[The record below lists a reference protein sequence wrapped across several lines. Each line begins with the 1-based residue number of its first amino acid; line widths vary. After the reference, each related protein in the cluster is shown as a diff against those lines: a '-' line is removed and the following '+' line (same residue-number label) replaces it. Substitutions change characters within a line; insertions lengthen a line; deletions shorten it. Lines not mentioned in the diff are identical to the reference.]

1 MLKKLICLLLA
12 LVMCMGFAA
21 CGAEEETPETTAD
34 TPMQYITPADA
45 KELLD
50 SDEYVFFDIRKAA
63 DSGTSTVPGAE
74 AWDMDAAK
82 EGDAEAGKA
91 TMTEATKDLDKN
103 IILVCYSG
111 KRYAQAATNALSAI
125 GYDMSKV
132 FTLEGG
138 FTAWSETYPELV
150 ETVGAPAE
158 TEAPAAQVEMLETT
172 KVYASAEWVKSVI
185 DGQQPES
192 ADYVILECA
201 WGELEF
207 DPAYTEA
214 HVPGAV
220 HMNTDYIEEEV
231 YWNIR
236 TGEEIEAVCAQ
247 YGITKDTC
255 VIVYGNNGV
264 NSADDRVAFAMLWAG
279 VENVKVLDGGME
291 AWTAA
296 GYETESGE
304 NAPVATEE
312 PFGCEV
318 PAHPE
323 YILTPEE
330 VQDKI
335 ANDENFRLVSIRSW
349 AEFTGET
356 SGYSYIPKAG
366 EPKGAIWGHDTD
378 DGSYNKEDGTVVD
391 VDVLAGYLAES
402 GASMD
407 NELAFYCGT
416 GWRATMPFLLAY
428 EEGYTNIHLYD
439 GGWYVWIMDDTRE
452 VQVGDPAGDVVY
464 TTVSELSDDKA
475 A

>member
-1 MLKKLICLLLA
+1 MFKKLICLLLA
-12 LVMCMGFAA
+12 LTMCMGFAA
-21 CGAEEETPETTAD
+21 CGANEEAPAEDVA
-34 TPMQYITPADA
+34 MQYISVADA
-45 KELLD
+45 AQLLEN
-50 SDEYVFFDIRKAA
+50 DEYVFFDVRKAA
-63 DSGTSTVPGAE
+63 DYEADHIPGALSY
-74 AWDMDAAK
+74 DMDAAK

-91 TMTEATKDLDKN
+91 TMTTATEGLDKN
-103 IILVCYSG
+103 IILICYSG
-111 KRYAQAATNALSAI
+111 KRYAQASTNALSAI

-132 FTLEGG
+132 YTLEGG
-138 FTAWSETYPELV
+138 FTAWTEAFSAAPE
-150 ETVGAPAE
+150 E
-158 TEAPAAQVEMLETT
+158 TEAPETVEALETT

-185 DGQQPES
+185 DGQQAES

-236 TGEEIEAVCAQ
+236 TGAEIEAVCAQ

-255 VIVYGNNGV
+255 VIVYADSGV

-291 AWTAA
+291 AWVAA

-304 NAPVATEE
+304 NAPEATAE
-312 PFGCEV
+312 PFGCDV

-323 YILTPEE
+323 YILSPEE
-330 VQDKI
+330 VQDKL
-335 ANDENFRLVSIRSW
+335 ANDDNFRLVAIRSW

-378 DGSYNKEDGTVVD
+378 DGSYNNEDGTVVD
-391 VDVLAGYLAES
+391 VDILAGYLAES

-428 EEGYTNIHLYD
+428 EEGYTNIALYD
-439 GGWYVWIMDDTRE
+439 GGWYVWIMDDSRE
-452 VQVGDPAGDVVY
+452 VQVGDPASDSVVY
-464 TTVSELSDDKA
+464 TTVGELSDDKA